1 MMGSSSLD
9 EGNIANAFKLEDSSL
24 GDAPTGEKGPSYSQM
39 LQSLFEEIKK
49 SVAGES
55 DKKEAYIRELGK
67 HRKKIGDEIA
77 KNAAELAKLEKEEK
91 GKITMEGLHE
101 GFDSSVSPRNMTMLI
116 LLAHRKTKDK
126 TTCYRQQ
133 GETETEGAGR
143 GSPQSRQNRPG

>member
-39 LQSLFEEIKK
+39 LRSLFEEIKK

-101 GFDSSVSPRNMTMLI
+101 GFDSSVSSRNMTMLI
-116 LLAHRKTKDK
+116 LAHRKAKDE